1 MIINR
6 LLEIENL
13 TFKFEQITPGKKET
27 GNCFLVFDSKLKC
40 SYLDKTQKE
49 IIINNKRL
57 VIIQKRYNKIYS
69 YPVSK
74 SLFMEILNKKSLIN
88 LVRESSLELK
98 DNIRLVYLDK
108 NKKKIIVF
116 FEPKNYNLVGWQIE
130 DRFQNN
136 IYFLLKIQST
146 NTEIDNSLFKIP
158 SIN

>member
-108 NKKKIIVF
+108 NKKR
-116 FEPKNYNLVGWQIE
+116 L
-130 DRFQNN
+130 
-136 IYFLLKIQST
+136 
-146 NTEIDNSLFKIP
+146 
-158 SIN
+158 